1 MKSFLHRRKDKPGSA
16 RLSNDSTKRVPGQ
29 SEQQVRR
36 GFWRGADRGAARD
49 PVVRVPSSSSDR
61 HPVGSTPQHGR
72 DRSDFCNSTAAF
84 SSWENY
90 YGDCCVER

>member
-1 MKSFLHRRKDKPGSA
+1 MKSILHRRKDKPGSV

-29 SEQQVRR
+29 SEQSSRSDVA
-36 GFWRGADRGAARD
+36 FWRGARD
-49 PVVRVPSSSSDR
+49 PVVRVRGSSSDR

-90 YGDCCVER
+90 YGDCCVEC